1 MDAAVHL
8 LLDQL
13 RLQSCRSRVCREG
26 LHVLYVG
33 LVLLWTLALHST
45 CMLVHVRAAS
55 TVLAYHVAT
64 SVNIESGANAV
75 IEPVG
80 TWLKYLLVT
89 HRVLGDQSNGHETV
103 TIAGNVVG
111 GLVWNDSTLCRSVRA
126 VAYLGDGARLLL
138 IGEGALGCDRLVAI
152 FACA

>member
-1 MDAAVHL
+1 MYI
-8 LLDQL
+8 
-13 RLQSCRSRVCREG
+13 
-26 LHVLYVG
+26 LYIG
-33 LVLLWTLALHST
+33 LVLRWTLALDST
-45 CMLVHVRAAS
+45 RMLVQVRTAS
-55 TVLAYHVAT
+55 AILTHHVAT

-75 IEPVG
+75 IEPIG

-89 HRVLGDQSNGHETV
+89 HRVLGDQSNSHETV